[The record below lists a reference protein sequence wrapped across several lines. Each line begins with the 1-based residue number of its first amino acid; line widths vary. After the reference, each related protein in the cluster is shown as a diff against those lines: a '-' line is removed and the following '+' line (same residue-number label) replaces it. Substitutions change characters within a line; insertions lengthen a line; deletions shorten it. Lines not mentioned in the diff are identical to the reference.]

1 MENFALIALAITI
14 GYVLQKLNIFPKET
28 PNILN
33 KFIIYISLPAI
44 ILLQVPKLNFSLD
57 ILIPALIAW
66 IVMLISALLV
76 LGISKILNWSKEITG
91 SLLLVA
97 ILTNSSIMG
106 IPIINA
112 YIGEDALPFVLIYD
126 QLGTFLALA
135 VYGAFI
141 TAYYSSNSNLSFKL
155 IVIKIITFPSFLA
168 LLFALLFLGQTFPLI
183 ITNILTTFANT
194 LIPVA
199 LVAVGLQLQFKLPR
213 DDIKPLSI
221 ALLIKLII
229 APIIAYLT
237 VILFGWNNLAGQ
249 VSIFEAGMA
258 PMITAG
264 AMASMAGLAP
274 RLSVAIVGYGI
285 LISFITT
292 GVIFKLIM

>member
-1 MENFALIALAITI
+1 MENFALIGFAII
-14 GYVLQKLNIFPKET
+14 VGYVLQKLHIFPEET

-44 ILLQVPKLNFSLD
+44 ILLQVPKLNFSFD
-57 ILIPALIAW
+57 ILVPAIISWLVMGLSAVLV
-66 IVMLISALLV
+66 IV
-76 LGISKILNWSKEITG
+76 ISKMFNWSKSITG

-112 YIGEDALPFVLIYD
+112 YLGEEALPYVLIYD
-126 QLGTFLALA
+126 QLGTFIALA
-135 VYGAFI
+135 VYGAFV
-141 TAYYSSNSNLSFKL
+141 TAYYSSNSSISSK
-155 IVIKIITFPSFLA
+155 VIIQKILTFPSFLA
-168 LLFALLFLGQTFPLI
+168 LLVALLFLGQSFPPLL
-183 ITNILTTFANT
+183 TSILTTFANT

-199 LVAVGLQLQFKLPR
+199 LVAVGLQLQFKLPKN
-213 DDIKPLSI
+213 DIKPLSI
-221 ALLIKLII
+221 ALIIKLAI
-229 APIIAYLT
+229 APLIAYIIT
-237 VILFGWNNLAGQ
+237 ITFGWNNLAGQ

-274 RLSVAIVGYGI
+274 RLSIAIVGYGI

-292 GVIFKLIM
+292 AVISKLII

>member
-1 MENFALIALAITI
+1 MENFALIAIAITV
-14 GYVLQKLNIFPKET
+14 GYVLQKLHIFPKET

-44 ILLQVPKLNFSLD
+44 ILLQVPKLNFSFD
-57 ILIPALIAW
+57 ILIPAVVAW
-66 IVMLISALLV
+66 IVMLLSALLV
-76 LGISKILNWSKEITG
+76 LGISKALHWSKEITG

-112 YIGEDALPFVLIYD
+112 YLGEDALSYVLIYD

-168 LLFALLFLGQTFPLI
+168 LLLALLFLGQTFPLI
-183 ITNILTTFANT
+183 ITNILSTFANT

-199 LVAVGLQLQFKLPR
+199 LVAVGLQLQFKLPKH
-213 DDIKPLSI
+213 DIKPLSI
-221 ALLIKLII
+221 ALVIKLII
-229 APIIAYLT
+229 APIIAYIT
-237 VILFGWNNLAGQ
+237 VILFGWDNLAGQ

-285 LISFITT
+285 LISFLTT
-292 GVIFKLIM
+292 GVIFKLII

>member
-1 MENFALIALAITI
+1 MENFALIALAIII
-14 GYVLQKLNIFPKET
+14 GYVLQKLDIFPKET

-44 ILLQVPKLNFSLD
+44 IFLQVPKLNFSLD
-57 ILIPALIAW
+57 ILIPAVIAW
-66 IVMLISALLV
+66 IVMLLSALLV
-76 LGISKILNWSKEITG
+76 LGISKFLNWNKEITG

-112 YIGEDALPFVLIYD
+112 YIGEEALPFVLIYD
-126 QLGTFLALA
+126 QLGSFLALA
-135 VYGAFI
+135 IYGAFI
-141 TAYYSSNSNLSFKL
+141 TAFYSSNSNLSFKL
-155 IVIKIITFPSFLA
+155 IVQKIVTFPSFLA
-168 LLFALLFLGQTFPLI
+168 LLIALLFIGQTFPPVI
-183 ITNILTTFANT
+183 INILSTFANT
-194 LIPVA
+194 LVPIA
-199 LVAVGLQLQFKLPR
+199 LVAVGLQLQFKLPKH
-213 DDIKPLSI
+213 DITPLSI
-221 ALLIKLII
+221 ALIIKLAI
-229 APIIAYLT
+229 APLIAY
-237 VILFGWNNLAGQ
+237 IAISLFGWNNLAGQ

-285 LISFITT
+285 LISFLST
-292 GVIFKLIM
+292 GIIFKLII

>member
-1 MENFALIALAITI
+1 MENFSLIAIAIII
-14 GYVLQKLNIFPKET
+14 GYSLQKLKIFPKET

-33 KFIIYISLPAI
+33 MFIIYISLPAT
-44 ILLQVPKLNFSLD
+44 ILLQIPNLEFSFD
-57 ILIPALIAW
+57 ILVPAVIAW
-66 IVMLISALLV
+66 IVMLLSALLV
-76 LGISKILNWSKEITG
+76 IGFSKILNWSKEITG

-97 ILTNSSIMG
+97 ILTNSSIIA

-112 YIGEDALPFVLIYD
+112 YIGEEALPYVLIYD
-126 QLGTFLALA
+126 QLGSFLALTI
-135 VYGAFI
+135 YGAFV

-155 IVIKIITFPSFLA
+155 IVVKIITFPSFLA
-168 LLFALLFLGQTFPLI
+168 LLLALLLLGQTFPPI

-213 DDIKPLSI
+213 DDIVPLSI
-221 ALLIKLII
+221 ALIIKLAI
-229 APIIAYLT
+229 APLIAYAT
-237 VILFGWNNLAGQ
+237 IILFNWNNLAGV
-249 VSIFEAGMA
+249 VSVFEAGMA
-258 PMITAG
+258 PMIKAG

-285 LISFITT
+285 LFSFITT
-292 GVIFKLIM
+292 AIISKLIL

>member
-1 MENFALIALAITI
+1 MENFVLIAIAITV
-14 GYVLQKLNIFPKET
+14 GYVLQKLHIFPKET

-44 ILLQVPKLNFSLD
+44 ILLQVPKLNFSFD
-57 ILIPALIAW
+57 ILIPAVVAW
-66 IVMLISALLV
+66 IVMLLTALLV
-76 LGISKILNWSKEITG
+76 LGISKALHWSKEITG

-112 YIGEDALPFVLIYD
+112 YLGEEALSYVLIYD

-141 TAYYSSNSNLSFKL
+141 TAYYSSNSNISFKL
-155 IVIKIITFPSFLA
+155 IVIKIVTFPSFLA
-168 LLFALLFLGQTFPLI
+168 LLVALLFLGQTFPPI
-183 ITNILTTFANT
+183 ITNILSTFANT

-199 LVAVGLQLQFKLPR
+199 LVAVGLQLQFRLPKH
-213 DDIKPLSI
+213 DIKPLSI

-229 APIIAYLT
+229 APLIAYGT
-237 VILFGWNNLAGQ
+237 VVLFGWNNLAGQ

-285 LISFITT
+285 LISFLTT
-292 GVIFKLIM
+292 GVIFKLII